1 MSREEHKKYFEIL
14 ELSPEASMSEIKM
27 AFNHLK
33 KLYSSDSMAI
43 SPIEDEFPQKKRRQI
58 LKEIDAAYAKLMA
71 LLEQEQSESKYQ
83 QSSLDS
89 EEQKADRTSFSGPML
104 KELRENLGKELY
116 EIALDTKIREEIL
129 EKIEQEK
136 FDALPQET
144 YLKAHLSNYAKCL
157 FLDPKKVADDYI
169 KRYKVWKSSTEI
181 LE

>member
-14 ELSPEASMSEIKM
+14 ELSSAASMSEIKM

-43 SPIEDEFPQKKRRQI
+43 SPIQDEFPKKKRRQI
-58 LKEIDAAYAKLMA
+58 LKEIETAYAKLMA
-71 LLEQEQSESKYQ
+71 LLEEEQSESKYQ
-83 QSSLDS
+83 HSSS
-89 EEQKADRTSFSGPML
+89 EGQEADRTSFSGPML
-104 KELRENLGKELY
+104 KELRENLGKELH

-157 FLDPKKVADDYI
+157 FLDPKKVSDDYI
-169 KRYKVWKSSTEI
+169 KRYKAWKINTEI